1 MNKEELEKAI
11 VEKIEEM
18 ESPEYEFPERFSG
31 ADVGAFH
38 HAELQIKKYNVSS
51 QMCYNSLNFVTV

>member
-18 ESPEYEFPERFSG
+18 ESPEYEFPERFSKNQYLIVLVSVIVS
-31 ADVGAFH
+31 ASILIAGAF
-38 HAELQIKKYNVSS
+38 I
-51 QMCYNSLNFVTV
+51 